1 MELMIKKRLLS
12 ICMLLILLLSFSACK
27 SDMPENKSDDAKVSS
42 AATTLG
48 EGEKNFIFTVAD
60 AGGDKKVFNIFT
72 NKKTVG
78 DALKEHKLIDGEE
91 GQFGLYV
98 KTVNSV
104 SYDYDKDGKYWA
116 FYIDGEYAPTG
127 VDKTEIKNG
136 CSYMFKAE

>member
-1 MELMIKKRLLS
+1 MIKKRLLS
-12 ICMLLILLLSFSACK
+12 ICMLFILLLSFSACK
-27 SDMPENKSDDAKVSS
+27 SDVQNNNSNDTVISSS
-42 AATTLG
+42 ATILG
-48 EGEKNFIFTVAD
+48 KGEKNFIFTVAD
-60 AGGDKKVFNIFT
+60 ADGNEEMFNIFT
-72 NKKTVG
+72 DKKTVG

-98 KTVNSV
+98 KTVNSI

-116 FYIDGEYAPTG
+116 FYVDGEYASTG

>member
-1 MELMIKKRLLS
+1 MIKKRLISL
-12 ICMLLILLLSFSACK
+12 CMIFILLLSFSSCK
-27 SDMPENKSDDAKVSS
+27 NDASRNNSNDAKVSS
-42 AATTLG
+42 SATILG
-48 EGEKNFIFTVAD
+48 KGEKNFIFTVAD
-60 AGGDKKVFNIFT
+60 TDGNEEVFSIFT
-72 NKKTVG
+72 DKKTVG

-98 KTVNSV
+98 KTVNSI

-116 FYIDGEYAPTG
+116 FYVDGEYASTG